1 MPFKAYC
8 ANYTVGE
15 TESLADGI
23 IDYKLSSVGSSG
35 VQNWIDGYLTDNAGN
50 GSEWYVVGL
59 AQSGSYDF
67 SSYEEALLRY
77 LDSQSVISPTSMEKF
92 ALALSA
98 VGSTNKFITETLE
111 SAVGEQGIMS
121 LIYGLHILNNG
132 HTSAKCSVSSVT
144 KELLDLQYADGGW
157 ALFGENGDVDVTAM
171 TVQALA
177 PRYNSDSSVK
187 SAVDKALTFL
197 SNRQESSGGY
207 RSFGDVN
214 PESSAQVLVALSAL
228 GIDCQN
234 DERFIKNGNSVLS
247 AMLSFRL
254 SDGSFSHTDGGAS
267 NSTATIQAYYSLVA
281 YSRLKH
287 GKAPLL
293 ILDKCF
299 PVKSSSHYDQ
309 PTSSKTSEK
318 TTQQQAT
325 SHVSTVVDTANGNE
339 NADTHLHNN
348 VQPTEAPHNGD
359 SDSDTNT
366 ITSQTTSPAENK
378 KDTSNDISSSLT
390 SATTQTTNSCTALT
404 STLINTT
411 NTDTYISDDQSQSLT
426 GTVIVPMDEGSSA
439 SSKGGYKPVA
449 ILIISGTAC
458 LLCGIIFIIGKRNY
472 KNFIA
477 VGIAAAVGIVFVL
490 VTDFQSTD
498 HYYNGQKKRKDNAIG
513 TVTLSIRCDTIAGK
527 GDPAYVPEDG
537 TILDTTEFDIE
548 DGETV
553 YDILTEAARTYRIQ
567 VENKGSSGSAHGMV
581 YIAGINY
588 IYEMDYGDLSGWVYH
603 VNGITPSRS
612 CGEYI
617 LSDGDNIEWLYT
629 CELGHDLNEVYE

>member
-1 MPFKAYC
+1 MYKKLTSGFLSCLLICIIAVGFVPFKAYC

-23 IDYKLSSVGSSG
+23 IDYKLSSADSSG

-77 LDSQSVISPTSMEKF
+77 LDSQSVISPTSMEKY

-132 HTSAKCSVSSVT
+132 HTSAKCSISSVT

-247 AMLSFRL
+247 AMLSF
-254 SDGSFSHTDGGAS
+254 
-267 NSTATIQAYYSLVA
+267 
-281 YSRLKH
+281 
-287 GKAPLL
+287 
-293 ILDKCF
+293 
-299 PVKSSSHYDQ
+299 
-309 PTSSKTSEK
+309 
-318 TTQQQAT
+318 
-325 SHVSTVVDTANGNE
+325 
-339 NADTHLHNN
+339 
-348 VQPTEAPHNGD
+348 
-359 SDSDTNT
+359 
-366 ITSQTTSPAENK
+366 
-378 KDTSNDISSSLT
+378 
-390 SATTQTTNSCTALT
+390 
-404 STLINTT
+404 
-411 NTDTYISDDQSQSLT
+411 
-426 GTVIVPMDEGSSA
+426 
-439 SSKGGYKPVA
+439 
-449 ILIISGTAC
+449 
-458 LLCGIIFIIGKRNY
+458 
-472 KNFIA
+472 
-477 VGIAAAVGIVFVL
+477 
-490 VTDFQSTD
+490 
-498 HYYNGQKKRKDNAIG
+498 
-513 TVTLSIRCDTIAGK
+513 
-527 GDPAYVPEDG
+527 
-537 TILDTTEFDIE
+537 
-548 DGETV
+548 
-553 YDILTEAARTYRIQ
+553 
-567 VENKGSSGSAHGMV
+567 
-581 YIAGINY
+581 
-588 IYEMDYGDLSGWVYH
+588 
-603 VNGITPSRS
+603 
-612 CGEYI
+612 
-617 LSDGDNIEWLYT
+617 
-629 CELGHDLNEVYE
+629 